1 MKILA
6 MHSTLIIIFSSILI
20 ACGASSGNDN
30 KSANESSI
38 SKKIESL
45 NNTLNTVFDSLP
57 EASTGLPYSSHALDL
72 SSSNN
77 HLFHASGLPSWAT
90 LDSQT
95 GQIHGIPDNKD
106 AGVFDLN
113 LSLSQ
118 NGLTVEKQIPLI
130 VRHIS
135 AHKIADEIR
144 VELAALNHFDPEDQ
158 QAIGIYNNIESY
170 QEFKMIFSETAPSF
184 ISMATV
190 FGGDFPK
197 LCA

>member
-135 AHKIADEIR
+135 AHKIADEISFYEHGFDGEKR
-144 VELAALNHFDPEDQ
+144 ILRNDLTGKLNGEVQFMQSHNVRPNNNLKKIAVMKLAVSIILD
-158 QAIGIYNNIESY
+158 
-170 QEFKMIFSETAPSF
+170 
-184 ISMATV
+184 
-190 FGGDFPK
+190 
-197 LCA
+197 